1 MGFADGKRIAKNT
14 FILYVRTF
22 IMMLI
27 SLYTSRIVLK
37 VLGVDDFGL
46 YNVIGGI
53 VVLFTFVNSA
63 MSSST
68 LRFLNYEMGRGHN
81 DNHVLSKIFSASIT
95 IQIVIS
101 LCLLFFAE
109 TIGLWFLN
117 TKVNIPQGRE
127 FAAQCIYQLSLMTI
141 ISQLIRTPYN
151 ACIVAYEDMSIFAYM
166 TIFEAILKLIFIIS
180 LQYFGGDKL
189 IIYGIMMFLL
199 MMIVLYAFY
208 YLCGRRYDITKYN
221 VFWEKKIYKDIIGFT
236 GWSTLGSTASIFSVQ
251 GINIIFNMFGTVAVN
266 AAMGVGTQIVNACYS
281 LVQNFQMAFRPQI
294 VKTYAAGENESFLK
308 LLFSSSRISFY
319 LMMLIFVP
327 YYIGCEYI
335 INLWLVDPPEYSA
348 TFSVALLMYLLVDS
362 MSAPLWISAQAEG
375 NIRNYEILISISLLL
390 ILPIAYCML
399 QLGYSFLYVLYAK
412 VVVTFICHIVRL
424 FYLKRRMS
432 FPILQYTRDV
442 MLRIM
447 IVVFLIAPI
456 IIWLKNYQIYMNDV
470 ILKMMIA
477 TILYLIIVYL
487 FGIDKSERQFILQKV
502 RTFGK
507 RK

>member
-1 MGFADGKRIAKNT
+1 
-14 FILYVRTF
+14 
-22 IMMLI
+22 
-27 SLYTSRIVLK
+27 
-37 VLGVDDFGL
+37 
-46 YNVIGGI
+46 
-53 VVLFTFVNSA
+53 
-63 MSSST
+63 
-68 LRFLNYEMGRGHN
+68 
-81 DNHVLSKIFSASIT
+81 
-95 IQIVIS
+95 
-101 LCLLFFAE
+101 
-109 TIGLWFLN
+109 
-117 TKVNIPQGRE
+117 
-127 FAAQCIYQLSLMTI
+127 
-141 ISQLIRTPYN
+141 
-151 ACIVAYEDMSIFAYM
+151 
-166 TIFEAILKLIFIIS
+166 
-180 LQYFGGDKL
+180 
-189 IIYGIMMFLL
+189 MFLL

-327 YYIGCEYI
+327 YHIGCEYI

-348 TFSVALLMYLLVDS
+348 TFSVALLMYILVDS